1 MESFE
6 ENKATEEER
15 IRSLEGNVMAILEH
29 ISQVDYEVVSIM
41 QLNILLVARVV
52 ITLGMDS
59 NIFTCISGTV
69 SVSNAIQ

>member
-6 ENKATEEER
+6 ESKAAEEER

-29 ISQVDYEVVSIM
+29 ISQVDCKLVSIM
-41 QLNILLVARVV
+41 QLAVLLVVRVLH
-52 ITLGMDS
+52 LGWIATFLHAS
-59 NIFTCISGTV
+59 SATV

>member
-6 ENKATEEER
+6 ESKAAEEER

-29 ISQVDYEVVSIM
+29 ISQVDYKVVSIM
-41 QLNILLVARVV
+41 KINILLVVRMLHLGW
-52 ITLGMDS
+52 ITTFLHAS
-59 NIFTCISGTV
+59 SATV